1 MKTEEN
7 HEWTPEEITFLRE
20 NWQKLTDYGIQS
32 SIGIKEREVRRKRRA
47 LGLIKGRKE
56 GRMLTYAGIKT
67 KIKKRSFQVLRDGT
81 TWWTSDLE
89 HCRREANTI
98 KRLHP
103 EEEINVV
110 EVLELINILE
120 IV

>member
-7 HEWTPEEITFLRE
+7 HEWTPDEITFLRE

-32 SIGIKEREVRRKRRA
+32 SIGIKEREVRRKRRE

-56 GRMLTYAGIKT
+56 GRMLTYAEIKT